1 MITLTKLTKT
11 NSDNQEFQ
19 LSFSEKVRLNVN
31 GISEEQF
38 LQMIVVV
45 LENANHNEYDVEI
58 KPIISIT
65 T

>member
-38 LQMIVVV
+38 L
-45 LENANHNEYDVEI
+45 
-58 KPIISIT
+58 
-65 T
+65 